1 MKSNHM
7 HALASQGALVTHPL
21 PANAGF
27 CVVIPGFLS
36 ADECRQ
42 HIAQS
47 EARGYVTADSDYPP
61 SYRNNDRQVLDDAA
75 LAHRMLERL
84 APHAPATLAR
94 GKEPWALEGVNERF
108 RFCRYHAGQQ
118 FNIHQD
124 GVHHHGPGRQS
135 CLTFMIYLTDG
146 DDFGGGDTL
155 FYSAGPAGEADGTP
169 ARLIGRVRPRAG
181 SLILFDHHL
190 WHAGEAVTSGVK
202 HILRS
207 DVIYRR
213 QAVDAADTAPGAFE
227 PAHEGYVWT
236 LARTGADTLASGGR
250 DSLIRLWRNDGQS
263 LGSLQGHHQSV
274 LGLAALPGGR
284 LASVSRDRSLRLW
297 DVAALRCERVVTAHT
312 ASALFVTALPGGD
325 LATGGADSLVKL
337 WRSNGDAL
345 ATLRGHQGWVW
356 SVAAL
361 ADDVL
366 ASASEDGTLKL
377 WRRTDGQCL
386 HTLPGSAPLRDV
398 LALDGKR
405 LVSGDIEGRL
415 AVWESDG
422 GTWQLTHRLQA
433 HDAAVRRLRMLSP
446 NLLATAGEDNRVR
459 VWRLAD
465 LSLLSQS
472 RHDNFVTDVLLLPNG
487 GHLSCSYD
495 GRIAT
500 HSPASAM

>member
-1 MKSNHM
+1 M
-7 HALASQGALVTHPL
+7 HALISHDALVTHPL
-21 PANAGF
+21 PANFGF
-27 CVVIPGFLS
+27 CTLVPGFLS

-42 HIAQS
+42 HIERS
-47 EARGYVTADSDYPP
+47 EARGYAPADSDYPP
-61 SYRNNDRQVLDDAA
+61 SYRNNDRQVVDDAA
-75 LAHRMLERL
+75 FAHSLLERL
-84 APHAPATLAR
+84 VPHAPATLTRDKAL
-94 GKEPWALEGVNERF
+94 WALEGINQRF
-108 RFCRYHAGQQ
+108 RFCRYRAGQQ

-124 GVHHHGPGRQS
+124 GVHHRGAGRQS

-181 SLILFDHHL
+181 SLILFDHTL
-190 WHAGEAVTSGVK
+190 WHAGETVTSGVK

-207 DVIYRR
+207 DVVYRR
-213 QAVDAADTAPGAFE
+213 RAGDAGTPPSAFE

-236 LARTGADTLASGGR
+236 LARTATDALASGGR

-297 DVAALRCERVVTAHT
+297 DVEARRCEHVVISHT
-312 ASALFVTALPGGD
+312 SSALSVTALPGGD
-325 LATGGADSLVKL
+325 LATGAADALVKL
-337 WRSNGDAL
+337 WRGNGDAL
-345 ATLRGHQGWVW
+345 ATLRGHEGWVW
-356 SVAAL
+356 SVVAL
-361 ADDVL
+361 TNDVL
-366 ASASEDGTLKL
+366 VSASEDGTLKL
-377 WRRTDGQCL
+377 WRRGDGQCL
-386 HTLPGSAPLRDV
+386 FTLPGSVPLRDV
-398 LALDGKR
+398 LALDGRR

-415 AVWESDG
+415 AIWESG
-422 GTWQLTHRLQA
+422 GGGWHLTQRLQA
-433 HDAAVRRLRMLSP
+433 HDAAVRRLRMLGSG
-446 NLLATAGEDNRVR
+446 LLATTGEDNRVR
-459 VWRLAD
+459 VWKLAD
-465 LSLLSQS
+465 WSLLSQS
-472 RHDNFVTDVLLLPNG
+472 RHDNFVTDVLALPDG